1 MSDARTRL
9 MLVRAY
15 LLDNTDERHAV
26 SLRNLC
32 AFLERAGILA
42 DARAVLADLKVLK
55 ENGLDV
61 RARRRRA
68 REYYVGGRT
77 FERAELLLLSDM
89 VRASRFLTQAR
100 TDALLEKLKRQASC
114 FEAALFASRGRG
126 RDPLKAENEEAF
138 FNIERVLA
146 AQQGGKKLSFV
157 YSQYSLK
164 KSLQPRRGGQTYVVN
179 PCMLLYAEERYYLIA
194 DHPAHEGLAHYRL
207 DKMQNI
213 RVLEEPAAPPDSS
226 FDPAAYARS
235 VFSMYPAEQRWVRL
249 AFDRALI
256 GAMIDRFGRDVPME
270 QLDEKTCALYAPV
283 RVGRPFF
290 GWVFQFCGGV
300 RILAPD
306 DVRERMLLMLEAARW
321 ICRKEE
327 QKIQESVEE

>member
-9 MLVRAY
+9 MLIRAY

-32 AFLERAGILA
+32 AFLERAGIIA
-42 DARAVLADLKVLK
+42 DARAVLADIEVLK
-55 ENGLDV
+55 ESGLDV
-61 RARRRRA
+61 RASRRCA
-68 REYYVGGRT
+68 REYYIGGRT
-77 FERAELLLLSDM
+77 FERAELSLLSDM
-89 VRASRFLTQAR
+89 VRASRLLTQAR
-100 TDALLEKLKRQASC
+100 TDALLDKLKRQTSC
-114 FEAALFASRGRG
+114 FEAAPFATRGRG
-126 RDPLKAENEEAF
+126 QDPLKAENEEAF

-157 YSQYSLK
+157 YCQYSLK

-194 DHPAHEGLAHYRL
+194 DHPVHEGLAHYRL
-207 DKMQNI
+207 DKMLNI
-213 RVLEEPAAPPDSS
+213 RVLEEPAAPQDGS

-235 VFSMYPAEQRWVRL
+235 VFSMYPAEQRWVHL
-249 AFDRALI
+249 AFDSALI

-270 QLDEKTCALYAPV
+270 QMDEKSCALYAPV

-306 DVRERMLLMLEAARW
+306 DVRERMLLMLETARW
-321 ICRKEE
+321 MNRAEE
-327 QKIQESVEE
+327 PRILE